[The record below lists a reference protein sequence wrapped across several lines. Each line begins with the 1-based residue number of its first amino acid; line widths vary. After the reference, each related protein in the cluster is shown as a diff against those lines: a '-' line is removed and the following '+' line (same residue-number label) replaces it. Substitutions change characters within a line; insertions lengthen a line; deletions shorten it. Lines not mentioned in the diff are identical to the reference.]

1 MVQLRNSMTV
11 GESFSLPRSHRLRR
25 MLWEGGTFIH
35 YVVGAAIISLASQA
49 DYCGLL
55 QWGYCGFLQ
64 FSVSDL
70 RKERYLHKY
79 ESLSIL
85 LQPLL
90 ITFLI
95 TSRMSLPFHQK
106 HITKALR
113 IGFPLLLL
121 LHPVCACADNVTM
134 LLSIIPRLAS
144 YVDRVI
150 TCWYV

>member
-1 MVQLRNSMTV
+1 M
-11 GESFSLPRSHRLRR
+11 
-25 MLWEGGTFIH
+25 
-35 YVVGAAIISLASQA
+35 
-49 DYCGLL
+49 
-55 QWGYCGFLQ
+55 
-64 FSVSDL
+64 SDL

-121 LHPVCACADNVTM
+121 LHLVCACADDATV

-144 YVDRVI
+144 YRDRVI
-150 TCWYV
+150 VC